1 MLNIKTYIMMS
12 IILIFVGTIVCYSD
26 GGYEYIPDENT
37 LGLWHFNDGKV
48 TDESDNGVKAD
59 IEGKGAWDN
68 NQDWNKEKVAGK
80 SFKFDGNT
88 AISLGKADE
97 LIPDIAITV
106 EAWVYPEDLT
116 GWRLIC
122 ANWDGPPGAFHLGV
136 SNGGAKFHINTSKG
150 TSSAEAGGALELEK
164 WQHIAGTFDSKSIK
178 LYIDGKEAAST
189 NHSGKLQKG
198 DYDVVIGSKN
208 TRQFKWKGLI
218 DEVRISDIARDTDV
232 LSPNLKGPQSVK
244 FTKSTLPIVW
254 GNLKK

>member
-1 MLNIKTYIMMS
+1 MLNIKTCIMS
-12 IILIFVGTIVCYSD
+12 IVLVIVGTFVCYSD

-48 TDESDNGVKAD
+48 TDESNNGVKAD

-68 NQDWNKEKVAGK
+68 NQDWNKENVAGK

-88 AISLGKADE
+88 VISLGKADE

-136 SNGGAKFHINTSKG
+136 SNGGTKFHINTSKG
-150 TSSAEAGGALELEK
+150 TSSAEAGGVLELEK
-164 WQHIAGTFDSKSIK
+164 WQHIAGTFDSKTIK

-208 TRQFKWKGLI
+208 TRQFKWMGLI
-218 DEVRISDIARDTDV
+218 DEVRISDIARDPDI
-232 LSPNLKGPQSVK
+232 LSPNLTGPQSVE
-244 FTKSTLPIVW
+244 FTNSTLPVVW
-254 GNLKK
+254 GRLKQ